1 MGLLQSISVLNKNV
15 RKTKAVCVCACV
27 WSCMF
32 LICPLT
38 PASHA
43 EHTVCTCSFFSCFFP
58 SACRSLSAALLRVT
72 MIMAGAVC
80 GQMLPVVVKAQTI
93 SRSDGFL
100 FLPLSLSLFLCATY
114 CGARRESE
122 EWRVEAAGSMN
133 VWKKNSLKKR
143 ERRRNEWRTV
153 RKKWKESNTSLR
165 CEKQGETLTNTLE
178 TNHRTTKYFI
188 R

>member
-100 FLPLSLSLFLCATY
+100 FLPLSLSLSFCVPLIVVLA
-114 CGARRESE
+114 EKVKNE
-122 EWRVEAAGSMN
+122 EWKQRDQWTYG
-133 VWKKNSLKKR
+133 KKIPLKKGKDGEMNGGQWGKS
-143 ERRRNEWRTV
+143 ERRVTRAYTA
-153 RKKWKESNTSLR
+153 KSKEKHWQIHL
-165 CEKQGETLTNTLE
+165 KQTTGPQNTL
-178 TNHRTTKYFI
+178 
-188 R
+188 